1 MIRSSSVAAAVAVL
15 ASLAGSAIAQ
25 IPGYIGFQL
34 QVGTGDIAFNAP
46 FGTSINSATVALN
59 NRGDVAIK
67 AVVPGASSAEFA
79 IWAGNRGSGQI
90 VASDPLAFIGD
101 PSLNNNG
108 QLVWEQ
114 DGPTAGLYTTQVGTV
129 GGSFL
134 TNRPFGATAFTSAE
148 VNDAG
153 DVSFRARFGFN
164 GTAFV
169 RVNPAN
175 NAVDV
180 YASEQGLDP
189 TSPYSFLFTPSFNNN
204 GQIGGKGLVAGGVE
218 ELRVFEPSGSSVV
231 VATTAST
238 FTDLDNGN
246 DINDAGQVAFVGEQ
260 NGRRGVYVGDGATT
274 IRIAEEGDLGIT
286 DIEFFSPSINNSGLV
301 AFRGKDERGQIAIYV
316 GDGTDLVKLVTIGD
330 TLPGAGIF
338 DDVIAGRPDGLTAF
352 GGGVAINDLGE
363 VAFSVQVND
372 GFGTLLGTGVY
383 VAQVP
388 APAGA
393 AVLAVAGMLV
403 SRRRR

>member
-1 MIRSSSVAAAVAVL
+1 MIRSSSIAAAVALL

-67 AVVPGASSAEFA
+67 AVVPGASSAEFG
-79 IWAGNRGSGQI
+79 IWAGNRGTGQI

-108 QLVWEQ
+108 QIVWEQ

-169 RVNPAN
+169 RVNPSN
-175 NAVDV
+175 SAVDV

-189 TSPYSFLFTPSFNNN
+189 TSPYSFLFTPSFNNT
-204 GQIGGKGLVAGGVE
+204 GQIGGKVQLAGTSSD
-218 ELRVFEPSGSSVV
+218 ELRIFEPDGSSTLIVN
-231 VATTAST
+231 TGT
-238 FTDLDNGN
+238 FGPIDNGN
-246 DINDAGQVAFVGEQ
+246 DINDAGQVAFVGERA
-260 NGRRGVYVGDGATT
+260 GVRGVFVGDGSSIVTV
-274 IRIAEEGDLGIT
+274 AEEGDLGIT
-286 DIEFFSPSINNSGLV
+286 DIEFFSPAINNSGLV

-393 AVLAVAGMLV
+393 AALALGGMLA